1 VKIIGLQKEPPS
13 LIEAS
18 KLCSSTVFSSIGSLN
33 RLHKFLKWVQP
44 GVAAVYKGN
53 DNDSLVDRRVGTIV
67 MRASVNRGQ
76 FRNMPPE
83 LTGTW
88 LRHIYLCDE
97 EGMGRV
103 SMYVPMKS
111 MKIIRPDVLILFLH
125 MCSNTTLAPLVNAA
139 TSYVGQAN
147 NYLVTPDSTTTG
159 TGTAFMFNQDVTT
172 NTVNMDITRL
182 FYESVAGL
190 VDLVCESI
198 MSLVVENPDVELFR
212 RVVRIKNRAR
222 LFEPYNN
229 LPFEDLDTIGLTFNS
244 AYRYRAGAES

>member
-1 VKIIGLQKEPPS
+1 MKVYGLPKEKPS

-18 KLCSSTVFSSIGSLN
+18 RLCSSRVFSSIGSLN

-53 DNDSLVDRRVGTIV
+53 EHDSLVDRRVGTIV

-97 EGMGRV
+97 EGMARV
-103 SMYVPMKS
+103 SLHVPMKS
-111 MKIIRPDVLILFLH
+111 MKIIRPDVLILYLH
-125 MCSNTTLAPLVNAA
+125 MCSNNTLVPLINAA
-139 TSYVGQAN
+139 TSYIGQTH
-147 NYLVTPDSTTTG
+147 NYLFTADNTTPG
-159 TGTAFMFNQDVTT
+159 TGNYFPDHNMT
-172 NTVNMDITRL
+172 NTVTMDITRL

-198 MSLVVENPDVELFR
+198 MSLVVEKPDAELFR
-212 RVVRIKNRAR
+212 RVARIKGRAR
-222 LFEPYNN
+222 MFEPYSN

-244 AYRYRAGAES
+244 SYHYTFNTTS

>member
-1 VKIIGLQKEPPS
+1 LKIINLPVEQPS

-18 KLCSSTVFSSIGSLN
+18 RLCSSRVFSAIGSLN

-53 DNDSLVDRRVGTIV
+53 DHDSLVDRRVGTIV

-111 MKIIRPDVLILFLH
+111 MKIIRPDVLVLFLH
-125 MCSNTTLAPLVNAA
+125 MCSNATIAPLVNAA
-139 TSYVGQAN
+139 TSYIGQTH
-147 NYLVTPDSTTTG
+147 NYLVTPDSTTPG
-159 TGTAFMFNQDVTT
+159 TGAAFMFNQDVT
-172 NTVNMDITRL
+172 NTVNMDISRL

-198 MSLVVENPDVELFR
+198 MSLVVEKPDAELFR

-222 LFEPYNN
+222 LFGHYSN
-229 LPFEDLDTIGLTFNS
+229 LPFEGLDTIGLTFNS
-244 AYRYRAGAES
+244 AYRYRFGTEA

>member
-1 VKIIGLQKEPPS
+1 MKIIGLPKETPS

-18 KLCSSTVFSSIGSLN
+18 KLCSSTVFSSITSLN

-53 DNDSLVDRRVGTIV
+53 DHDSLVDRRVGTIV

-76 FRNMPPE
+76 FSNMPPE

-97 EGMGRV
+97 EGMARV
-103 SMYVPMKS
+103 SMHVPMKS

-125 MCSNTTLAPLVNAA
+125 MCSNATIAPLVNAA
-139 TSYVGQAN
+139 TSYIGQAR
-147 NYLVTPDSTTTG
+147 NYLDTPDNTTPG
-159 TGTAFMFNQDVTT
+159 TGAALIFNEDVTN
-172 NTVNMDITRL
+172 NTVTMDISRL

-198 MSLVVENPDVELFR
+198 MSLVVEKPDAEVLR
-212 RVVRIKNRAR
+212 RVARIKNHAR
-222 LFEPYNN
+222 LFEPYRNF
-229 LPFEDLDTIGLTFNS
+229 PFEDLDTIGLTFNS
-244 AYRYRAGAES
+244 AYHYRFGTES

>member
-1 VKIIGLQKEPPS
+1 MKIINLPVEQPS

-18 KLCSSTVFSSIGSLN
+18 RLCSSRVFSAIGSLN
-33 RLHKFLKWVQP
+33 RLHKLLKWVQP

-53 DNDSLVDRRVGTIV
+53 DHDSLVDRRVGTIV

-111 MKIIRPDVLILFLH
+111 MRIIRPDVLILFLH
-125 MCSNTTLAPLVNAA
+125 MCSNTTIAPLVNAA
-139 TSYVGQAN
+139 TSYIGQTH
-147 NYLVTPDSTTTG
+147 NYLVTPDNTTPG
-159 TGTAFMFNQDVTT
+159 TGAAFMFNQDAT
-172 NTVNMDITRL
+172 NTVTMDISRL
-182 FYESVAGL
+182 FYKSVAGL

-198 MSLVVENPDVELFR
+198 MSLVVEKPDAELFR

-222 LFEPYNN
+222 LFEPYSN

-244 AYRYRAGAES
+244 AYHYRFGTES